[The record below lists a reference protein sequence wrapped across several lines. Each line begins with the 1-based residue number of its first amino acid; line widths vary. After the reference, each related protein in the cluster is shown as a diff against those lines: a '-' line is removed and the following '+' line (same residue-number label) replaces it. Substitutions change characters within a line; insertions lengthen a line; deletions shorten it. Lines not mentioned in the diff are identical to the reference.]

1 MNPKPIKISL
11 SILFAIT
18 LLFTY
23 SCSDSPTETPE
34 SVIRITDSDL
44 TVELTKNQICEYMA
58 SGGED
63 GATIKTQ
70 AKHFEISEINRG
82 TETGYSAIYRYK
94 PKPNYVGYDFVEL
107 EIMSDAVPIDEPYVG
122 KIVKIEFFVK

>member
-1 MNPKPIKISL
+1 MKTKPSKIQPI
-11 SILFAIT
+11 ILFLIT

-23 SCSDSPTETPE
+23 SCSDSLTETPE
-34 SVIRITDSDL
+34 SVIKITDSDL
-44 TVELTKNQICEYMA
+44 SVELAKNQICEYVCITA
-58 SGGED
+58 EG

-70 AKHFEISEINRG
+70 ANNFEISEINRNS
-82 TETGYSAIYRYK
+82 ETGYAAIYRYK
-94 PKPNYVGYDFVEL
+94 PKANFIGYDFVEI